1 MRYSCSSSHRW
12 NIFKLVVCV
21 GVADL
26 SARKSTETNSSA
38 AASLKG
44 PGDLSLCLLI
54 SCHRCRRHK
63 EVRTCMGTT
72 VTTSLHQTLQT
83 ELEITAHHCTTFH
96 TVGLRRAT
104 GLHTTPPTS
113 PLTLTTTLRSRTWT
127 LLSHCRLSSRLQ
139 DWALAMQRRSATEEP
154 ATHSRGQTSTGH
166 SRY

>member
-44 PGDLSLCLLI
+44 PRDLSLCLLI

-63 EVRTCMGTT
+63 EVRTGMGTT

-83 ELEITAHHCTTFH
+83 ELEITAHHCTT
-96 TVGLRRAT
+96 GP
-104 GLHTTPPTS
+104 HTTPPTS
-113 PLTLTTTLRSRTWT
+113 PFTPTTTLGSRTWT
-127 LLSHCRLSSRLQ
+127 LLSHRRLSSRLQ